1 MSNYRSPSLKSRDD
15 ELMALY
21 PHVPTYEL
29 AERFDMTEDTIRS
42 RAKYFGVQKL
52 TGIRRKP
59 RTKADRTK
67 TREPVAA
74 VEPVSNEPD
83 AAGRALLG
91 KWIDMCRWVE
101 GYETP
106 SEIDP
111 CSLAAEIVGIVA
123 GVEQAERERERQE
136 QIVAERTPC
145 ASKTKA
151 AILEGVERIMAYVKW
166 NPECKTM
173 SVAKAV
179 GCCKSVAFDRLCR
192 MEDDGMVT
200 RYKSNNISYW
210 SVA

>member
-1 MSNYRSPSLKSRDD
+1 MNLRHPNVKARDD
-15 ELMALY
+15 ALMALY

-29 AERFDMTEDTIRS
+29 AERFDMTEDAIRS
-42 RAKYFGVQKL
+42 RAKYLRVAKL
-52 TGIRRKP
+52 PGCHRKRVVKAERKP
-59 RTKADRTK
+59 RENVADIL
-67 TREPVAA
+67 PA
-74 VEPVSNEPD
+74 SNEPD
-83 AAGRALLG
+83 AAGRALVSKG
-91 KWIDMCRWVE
+91 
-101 GYETP
+101 
-106 SEIDP
+106 IDP

-151 AILEGVERIMAYVKW
+151 AILEGIERAMAYVKW
-166 NPECKTM
+166 HPECKTM
-173 SVAKAV
+173 SVAKAI

-210 SVA
+210 SAS

>member
-1 MSNYRSPSLKSRDD
+1 MNLRHPNVKARDD

-29 AERFDMTEDTIRS
+29 AERFGMSENAIRS
-42 RAKYFGVQKL
+42 RAKYLRVAKL
-52 TGIRRKP
+52 PGCHRKRVVKAERKP
-59 RTKADRTK
+59 RENVADIL
-67 TREPVAA
+67 PA
-74 VEPVSNEPD
+74 SNEPD
-83 AAGRALLG
+83 AAGRALVSKG
-91 KWIDMCRWVE
+91 
-101 GYETP
+101 
-106 SEIDP
+106 IDP

-145 ASKTKA
+145 ASKTKTT
-151 AILEGVERIMAYVKW
+151 ILEGIERIMAYVKW
-166 NPECKTM
+166 HPECKTM
-173 SVAKAV
+173 SVAKAI

-200 RYKSNNISYW
+200 RYKENNVSYW